1 MAKNVI
7 PLAVFV
13 ITTAYFV
20 VEAKDML
27 GGITDWVRKR
37 NYQRGFADGKE
48 EGRKE
53 AEREIENKHARR
65 TSKNQPTKS

>member
-1 MAKNVI
+1 
-7 PLAVFV
+7 
-13 ITTAYFV
+13 
-20 VEAKDML
+20 ML